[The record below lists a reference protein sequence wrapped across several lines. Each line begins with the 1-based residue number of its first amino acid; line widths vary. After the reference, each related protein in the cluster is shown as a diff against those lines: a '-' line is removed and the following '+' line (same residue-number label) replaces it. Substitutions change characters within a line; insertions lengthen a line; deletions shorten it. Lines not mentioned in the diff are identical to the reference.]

1 MEYEIQDQGEHVLM
15 DESTNP
21 SLQGEE
27 LPPKRKPVAGPNAGK
42 DDKLELQ
49 KAELIPEEEDE
60 HQLA

>member
-21 SLQGEE
+21 SLQGEDP
-27 LPPKRKPVAGPNAGK
+27 LPKGKPATGPNAAK
-42 DDKLELQ
+42 DDKRKLQ
-49 KAELIPEEEDE
+49 KAELIPEEEE